1 MRYRRQTFTFAI
13 SSPDEFLYRYVNCK
27 LSKRKS
33 LSPINDTN
41 GKLITDGVARANIF
55 NKYFASVFTNDDG
68 KIGNIPQ
75 FSSKVDAS
83 VKYRNVSFTPL
94 KVMQVLKGLKLK
106 YSSVPHGLPNI
117 LL

>member
-55 NKYFASVFTNDDG
+55 NKYFASVFTNDE
-68 KIGNIPQ
+68 
-75 FSSKVDAS
+75 
-83 VKYRNVSFTPL
+83 
-94 KVMQVLKGLKLK
+94 LKLVTFH
-106 YSSVPHGLPNI
+106 SFLRRLMHLLNI
-117 LL
+117 VM